1 MEKILA
7 PFIKELN
14 ILGSD
19 MGYDFQVHNRIIH
32 LRGALLTV
40 VADTPASNM
49 LGRFKES
56 AGGAKRKWHNCL
68 GDFEDIQS
76 KDDELQDYHLGQLE
90 ANEGLHTH
98 LYKEYG
104 VTKRNVLVDAQYF
117 SVADHLPQDIM
128 HDILHQ

>member
-1 MEKILA
+1 MEKIVG

-19 MGYDFQVHNRIIH
+19 MGYDFQVHNGIIR

-56 AGGAKRKWHNCL
+56 VGGAKR
-68 GDFEDIQS
+68 S
-76 KDDELQDYHLGQLE
+76 
-90 ANEGLHTH
+90 
-98 LYKEYG
+98 
-104 VTKRNVLVDAQYF
+104 
-117 SVADHLPQDIM
+117 
-128 HDILHQ
+128 

>member
-1 MEKILA
+1 
-7 PFIKELN
+7 
-14 ILGSD
+14 
-19 MGYDFQVHNRIIH
+19 MGYDFEVHNGIIR

-40 VADTPASNM
+40 VADTPATNM

-56 AGGAKRKWHNCL
+56 VGGAKRKWHNCL
-68 GDFEDIQS
+68 GDFEDIQP
-76 KDDELQDYHLGQLE
+76 KFDGNDFQLRDDELQDYHLGQLE

-117 SVADHLPQDIM
+117 SVADQDIM
-128 HDILHQ
+128 HDILYQ